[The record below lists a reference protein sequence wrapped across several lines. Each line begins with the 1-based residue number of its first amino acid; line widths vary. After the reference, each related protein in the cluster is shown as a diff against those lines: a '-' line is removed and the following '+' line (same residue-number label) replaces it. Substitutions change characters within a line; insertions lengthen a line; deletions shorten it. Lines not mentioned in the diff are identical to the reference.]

1 MRCETCPHRCE
12 VGPGQMGR
20 CRARGWRDG
29 EVAPLSYGRLTSLAM
44 DPVEKKPLAAW
55 KPGHYLLSV
64 GSYGCNLHCPFCQN
78 HSIAQAGAA
87 DVPWR
92 EVSPAELVALCT

>member
-1 MRCETCPHRCE
+1 ME
-12 VGPGQMGR
+12 
-20 CRARGWRDG
+20 A
-29 EVAPLSYGRLTSLAM
+29 LSYGRATALAM

-64 GSYGCNLHCPFCQN
+64 GSYGCNLRCPFCQN
-78 HSIAQAGAA
+78 HGIAQAGAS

-92 EVSPAELVALCT
+92 EVSPAELVALCVEARIMN